1 VKPPLLIRPAT
12 TADRAAIWR
21 ILEPAI
27 RAGATYALPRGMS
40 EADAIAYW
48 MGPGREVFVAEQDG
62 RVVGTYY
69 VCANQRGGGA
79 HVANC
84 GYTTDPEVR
93 GRGIARAMAEHWLD
107 EARRRGFLAMQFNFV
122 VSTNASAVRL
132 WQSLCFTIVGRLPGA
147 FQHPQLGYVDAL
159 VMFRKL

>member
-48 MGPGREVFVAEQDG
+48 MGPGREVFLAEQDD
-62 RVVGTYY
+62 RV
-69 VCANQRGGGA
+69 R
-79 HVANC
+79 
-84 GYTTDPEVR
+84 
-93 GRGIARAMAEHWLD
+93 
-107 EARRRGFLAMQFNFV
+107 
-122 VSTNASAVRL
+122 
-132 WQSLCFTIVGRLPGA
+132 
-147 FQHPQLGYVDAL
+147 
-159 VMFRKL
+159 